1 MGLLSPSFSVVLY
14 EASVEDGDA
23 FVSRAVEALESHC
36 FDPKLAGSSEMASG
50 WSVAYQPYPARISH
64 EEVVFGNYLH
74 FAMIVEKRRVP
85 AALVKKHLALEEAKL
100 LAQQGRS
107 HISRKE
113 LKELG
118 EKVKLSLLAKT
129 LPIPAVHECA
139 WNLASGRL
147 YLFGGQE
154 KVMESFEELFHA
166 TFSIRPRPVTA
177 GTLAWDWARRHGR
190 SADLERIEPEALS

>member
-1 MGLLSPSFSVVLY
+1 MLY

-23 FVSRAVEALESHC
+23 FVSRAVKALESHC
-36 FDPKLAGSSEMASG
+36 FDPQVAGSSEMASG
-50 WSVAYQPYPARISH
+50 WSCAHQPYPARISR

-100 LAQQGRS
+100 MTQQGRTR
-107 HISRKE
+107 ISRRERKE
-113 LKELG
+113 LR

-129 LPIPAVHECA
+129 LPIPTVHECA

-147 YLFGGQE
+147 YLFGCQE
-154 KVMESFEELFHA
+154 KVMEAFEELFHS

-177 GTLAWDWARRHGR
+177 GTLALGWARGHGR